1 MNRCVLALDQGSH
14 ASRACLF
21 DESGALLATASVP
34 VATVR
39 RGAAEVEQDADEL
52 VQSLR
57 SAARDAVA
65 QARAGQSQLQLCA
78 AGLAVQRSTIV
89 CCSREDGRAL
99 APALSWQDHRNA
111 AWLQTLAPQAAR
123 VRELTGLPLSAH
135 YGASKLRWCLDHLP
149 AVAQA
154 AAAGG
159 LLAAPLAS
167 YLALHL
173 NAGATGDAR
182 AAGEACEAHSAR
194 VDAANA
200 SRTLLLDSRRLDWSA
215 ELLELF
221 AIDRAWLPAHA
232 PTHGD
237 WGRLRL
243 PGSAVELCAVT
254 GDQSAV
260 PFCEG
265 PADPACVYV
274 NLGTGAFIQRPLLE
288 RPAAPEPL
296 LGSVL
301 YRDGEA
307 AIYSLEGTVNGA
319 GAAVS
324 WFCAQHRCAEQSLWT
339 ALESLD
345 ARAALPVFVNGIGG
359 LGSPWWRPTM
369 ESHFID
375 DAAGAPGAGSAGA
388 APELLPRFA
397 AVIESIAFMIAAN
410 AALLVR
416 QSGPPQRVLLAGG
429 MSRSQ
434 WLCRKLASLLGLPVQ
449 VTAAEA
455 SARGVARLAAP
466 GLTAQWERSPTQTW
480 EPQPDPALQ
489 ARYQRFLDA
498 LAAAPGPPGG

>member
-1 MNRCVLALDQGSH
+1 MSRCVLALDQGSH

-21 DESGALLATASVP
+21 DESGALLASASVP

-52 VQSLR
+52 VQTLR
-57 SAARDAVA
+57 SAAREAVA
-65 QARAGQSQLQLCA
+65 QARARQPRLKLVA

-99 APALSWQDHRNA
+99 SPALSWQDHRNA

-123 VRELTGLPLSAH
+123 IRELTGLPLSAH

-149 AVAQA
+149 DVARA
-154 AAAGG
+154 AAAGQ
-159 LLAAPLAS
+159 LLAAPLAT
-167 YLALHL
+167 YLAMHL
-173 NAGATGDAR
+173 NAGDAPDAREACDAR
-182 AAGEACEAHSAR
+182 AAQ

-200 SRTLLLDSRRLDWSA
+200 SRTLLLDSLQLDWSA
-215 ELLELF
+215 ELLGLF
-221 AIDRAWLPAHA
+221 AIDRACLPAHA
-232 PTHGD
+232 PTRGA
-237 WGRLRL
+237 WGALRL
-243 PGSAVELCAVT
+243 PACEVELCAVT

-260 PFCEG
+260 PYCEG
-265 PADPACVYV
+265 AADPATVYV

-288 RPAAPEPL
+288 RPAAPAPL

-301 YRDGEA
+301 YRDDDRT
-307 AIYSLEGTVNGA
+307 IYSLEGTVNGA

-324 WFCAQHRCAEQSLWT
+324 GFCAQHQCEQQPLWT
-339 ALESLD
+339 ALETLD
-345 ARAALPVFVNGIGG
+345 MRASLPVFVNGIGG
-359 LGSPWWRPTM
+359 LGSPWWRPTLD
-369 ESHFID
+369 SHFV
-375 DAAGAPGAGSAGA
+375 GGAGDARGA
-388 APELLPRFA
+388 ASATDVLPHFA

-410 AALLVR
+410 ATLLVQ

-434 WLCRKLASLLGLPVQ
+434 WLCQRLASLLGAPVQ

-466 GLTAQWERSPTQTW
+466 ALTAQWASAPTQTW
-480 EPQPDPALQ
+480 EPQADPALQ

-498 LAAAPGPPGG
+498 ITGALRQPGG

>member
-1 MNRCVLALDQGSH
+1 MSRCVLALDQGSH

-21 DESGALLATASVP
+21 DESGALLAAASVP

-57 SAARDAVA
+57 SAAREAVS
-65 QARAGQSQLQLCA
+65 QARARQPALKLRA

-123 VRELTGLPLSAH
+123 IRELTGLPLSAH

-149 AVAQA
+149 DVAQA
-154 AAAGG
+154 AAAGR

-167 YLALHL
+167 YLAMHL
-173 NAGATGDAR
+173 NANNAGAAGNACDAR
-182 AAGEACEAHSAR
+182 SAR

-215 ELLELF
+215 ELLGLF
-221 AIDRAWLPAHA
+221 AIDLAWLPAHA
-232 PTHGD
+232 PTRGA
-237 WGRLRL
+237 WGMLRL
-243 PGSAVELCAVT
+243 PDYAVELCAVT

-260 PFCEG
+260 PWSEG
-265 PADPACVYV
+265 AADPAVVYV

-288 RPAAPEPL
+288 RPAAPAPL

-301 YRDGEA
+301 YRDGDA

-324 WFCAQHRCAEQSLWT
+324 WFCAQHQCAEQPLWA

-345 ARAALPVFVNGIGG
+345 ARTALPVFVNGIGG
-359 LGSPWWRPTM
+359 LGSPWWRPTLD
-369 ESHFID
+369 SHFID
-375 DAAGAPGAGSAGA
+375 SAAGAGSGGVDGGGTA
-388 APELLPRFA
+388 ELLPRFA

-410 AALLVR
+410 ATLLVQ
-416 QSGPPQRVLLAGG
+416 QSGPPQCVLLAGG

-434 WLCRKLASLLGLPVQ
+434 WLCQKLASLLGLPVQ

-466 GLTAQWERSPTQTW
+466 ELTAQWQRAPTQTW
-480 EPQPDPALQ
+480 EPQADPALQ
-489 ARYQRFLDA
+489 ARYQRFLEA
-498 LAAAPGPPGG
+498 VAAALRVPGS